1 MHSVKHNLRRTQH
14 FLKWL
19 VFSIV
24 VGIFVGL
31 IGVAFH
37 YTLEGA
43 NTLRSE
49 YQWILFF
56 LPLAGLLIVWVYKK
70 CKMSDDKGTNFI
82 LISIRTDQKLTIKT
96 APLIFISTVLTHL
109 FGGSAGREGA
119 ALQLGASIADK
130 LARIIR
136 LKDQD
141 KKIITM
147 CGMAA
152 AFSAVFG
159 TPVSAAVFSMEV
171 ISVGVMYYAAFVP
184 CMIASAVAYVLSS
197 ALGVHSFAYELLG
210 IPAVNLLDLL
220 RVTGLGMLCAGLSWL
235 FCHVLKYTAGLY
247 KRFLPNPY
255 WRVATGGLLIVLL
268 TLIVGSMDYNG
279 AGSKMIFDAMGG
291 HVFWGAFLLKILF
304 TALTL
309 GAGYKGGEIVPTFF
323 VGSTFGCTAGGLL
336 GLNPSFAAGLGMI
349 GVFCG
354 VTNCPMTSI
363 MISIELFGAKG
374 IVYFALMSALSYML
388 SGYTGLYSEQK
399 IVYSKFRPI
408 FIDKKV
414 AG

>member
-1 MHSVKHNLRRTQH
+1 MNSIKHNLRRTQN

-19 VFSIV
+19 VFSII
-24 VGIFVGL
+24 VGVLVGF
-31 IGVAFH
+31 IGIAFH
-37 YTLEGA
+37 YALEWA
-43 NTLRSE
+43 NDLRLKH
-49 YQWILFF
+49 QWILF
-56 LPLAGLLIVWVYKK
+56 LIPLAGVIIVWFYHVA
-70 CKMSDDKGTNFI
+70 KMADDKGTNFI
-82 LISIRTDQKLTIKT
+82 LISIRTDEDITLKT

-119 ALQLGASIADK
+119 ALQLGASVSDK
-130 LARIIR
+130 LARA
-136 LKDQD
+136 LHLNSHD
-141 KKIITM
+141 KKIVTM

-171 ISVGVMYYAAFVP
+171 ISVGIMYYAAFVP
-184 CMIASAVAYVLSS
+184 CMIASSVAYVLSK
-197 ALGVHSFAYELLG
+197 ALGVHSLAFDLLG
-210 IPAVNLLDLL
+210 IPTVNIIDLL
-220 RVTGLGMLCAGLSWL
+220 RVTVLGMLCAGLSWL
-235 FCHVLKYTAGLY
+235 FCYVLKGTAKLY
-247 KRFLPNPY
+247 KRYLPNQY
-255 WRVATGGLLIVLL
+255 VRVVVGGLLVIGA
-268 TLIVGSMDYNG
+268 TAAVGSMDYNG
-279 AGSKMIFDAMGG
+279 AGNAVIFKALGG
-291 HVFWGAFLLKILF
+291 QVFWGAFLLKILF

-309 GAGYKGGEIVPTFF
+309 GSGYKGGEIVPTFF
-323 VGSTFGCTAGGLL
+323 VGATFGCAIGGLL
-336 GLNPSFAAGLGMI
+336 GLNPSFSAGLGMI
-349 GVFCG
+349 GIFCG

-374 IVYFALMSALSYML
+374 IVYFALMSALCYML